1 MWGIETFSLAENMT
15 ANCYEDYFPID
26 FVRND
31 VVAEG
36 FLNRDNF
43 YIEAENIN
51 SNTYKNLE
59 CRIF

>member
-1 MWGIETFSLAENMT
+1 MT